1 MLRFAFY
8 AHWKA
13 SGCVMVSEAS
23 GLFPLNVA
31 LIDVHDKNDYE
42 QYGATDI
49 IIKTSK
55 VTWVSP

>member
-1 MLRFAFY
+1 
-8 AHWKA
+8 
-13 SGCVMVSEAS
+13 MVSEAS